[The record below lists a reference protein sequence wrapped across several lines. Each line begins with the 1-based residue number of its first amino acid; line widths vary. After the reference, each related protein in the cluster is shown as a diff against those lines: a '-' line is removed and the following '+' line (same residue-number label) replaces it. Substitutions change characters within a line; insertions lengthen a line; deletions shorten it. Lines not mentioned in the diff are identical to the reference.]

1 MAGERRLTAS
11 GPGGF
16 PGAVDPLPE
25 EVEEFLHWLTVERG
39 RSRATLAAYRSDLGQ
54 YVAFLRR
61 RGRTPTSATEADV
74 VGFLGALRDADRAP
88 ATVARATASVRGLHR
103 FLLADERVG
112 QDPARFV
119 RAGRLPFDLPRVLSV
134 AEVTRLV
141 EAPLGD
147 RPVERRDRAL
157 LEFLYA
163 TGARVSEAVGLDLDR
178 LDLEE
183 GCARVI
189 GKGDRERIVPL
200 GRPATAALGAWLSPD
215 GRGVL
220 LARHRGPDP
229 GAVFLNGRG
238 RRLSRQSAYDVL
250 VRRARSVGLGRQVS
264 PHVLRHCCATHMLEN
279 GADLRV
285 VQELLGHA
293 SITTTERYTHVSQR
307 HLLEVYGRAH
317 PRAGSSAE
325 AVPRGAGR

>member
-1 MAGERRLTAS
+1 MAGERRLTAT
-11 GPGGF
+11 G
-16 PGAVDPLPE
+16 PGAVPGAADPLPE

-61 RGRTPTSATEADV
+61 RGRTPAGATEADV

-88 ATVARATASVRGLHR
+88 TSVARAMASVRGLHR
-103 FLLADERVG
+103 FLVADERAG
-112 QDPARFV
+112 RDPARFV
-119 RAGRLPFDLPRVLSV
+119 RSGRLPFDLPRVLTV
-134 AEVTRLV
+134 AEVTRLI
-141 EAPLGD
+141 EAPRGD

-157 LEFLYA
+157 LELLYA

-189 GKGDRERIVPL
+189 GKGDRERLVPL
-200 GRPATAALGAWLSPD
+200 GRPATVALRAWLEPA

-220 LARHRGPDP
+220 AARRRGPDP

-238 RRLSRQSAYDVL
+238 DRLSRQSAYDVL
-250 VRRARSVGLGRQVS
+250 VRRARAVGLDGRVS

-293 SITTTERYTHVSQR
+293 SITTTERYTHVSRR

-317 PRAGSSAE
+317 PRAGPAPG
-325 AVPRGAGR
+325 AAPPGAGR